1 MLAVSLLL
9 CVLPLLIRGE
19 NEVFLKVVTLLII
32 SGWLFIRYPF
42 GGWSHAL
49 FHIVVALIPPV
60 MMQSASNLKLSQTT
74 TRGRRVTLA
83 VIVAVTARVPA
94 THPLPRR
101 TTSTSR

>member
-19 NEVFLKVVTLLII
+19 NEAFLKVVTLLII

-60 MMQSASNLKLSQTT
+60 MMQSASNLKLSQS
-74 TRGRRVTLA
+74 
-83 VIVAVTARVPA
+83 VIKMTANC
-94 THPLPRR
+94 
-101 TTSTSR
+101 